1 MERRVIRDLQA
12 NAPTRPFRR
21 RNAARQ
27 AGSGSV
33 VAPEAQIAM
42 VATLVGW
49 ESRSRCRSGNGGHF
63 PAIGVASQIR
73 KALRGFDSVFNG
85 GDIPE

>member
-12 NAPTRPFRR
+12 NAPTLHFRR

-33 VAPEAQIAM
+33 VARQRSCPGGNSCRLGIAEQM
-42 VATLVGW
+42 
-49 ESRSRCRSGNGGHF
+49 
-63 PAIGVASQIR
+63 P
-73 KALRGFDSVFNG
+73 
-85 GDIPE
+85 